1 MYLLLNT
8 LNNNNLT
15 GLHLFLLWFAYMLIF
30 IYLSKDGTARGT
42 FSVPLGF
49 LRFPYCSTWT
59 LYLLDYLDYFLL
71 DLLANTTTSLQWLW
85 INDWSSCPSQKGN
98 TMWEETLA
106 RSSSAECQ
114 YLKEATSI
122 YCYLMLGITTGNIT
136 MHNITYKKYTY
147 ERTQI

>member
-1 MYLLLNT
+1 
-8 LNNNNLT
+8 
-15 GLHLFLLWFAYMLIF
+15 
-30 IYLSKDGTARGT
+30 
-42 FSVPLGF
+42 
-49 LRFPYCSTWT
+49 
-59 LYLLDYLDYFLL
+59 
-71 DLLANTTTSLQWLW
+71 
-85 INDWSSCPSQKGN
+85 
-98 TMWEETLA
+98 MWEETLA